1 MQDLKTITAP
11 ASGLA
16 PAGICVIRISGN
28 ETKNVLNKIFVSKS
42 SPISNPRV
50 ALFGDFINP
59 KTKESLDSGLVI
71 FFNAPH
77 SYTGEDVAELNVH
90 GNPLIVKKILSALYD
105 LGVEPAGP
113 GEFTKRAFLNGKLDL
128 VQAEAVNDVIL
139 SNADEALKLS
149 KENLDGKFSHAIDE
163 IGAPLRDILAELE
176 ANIDFPEED
185 ISPSSLNKIKSD
197 ISQASN
203 VISEYIESFN
213 YGQCLKDGFR
223 VLILG
228 VPNAGK
234 SSLLNRLLNRE
245 RAIVTDISGTTRDL
259 IEEHA
264 NINGLE
270 FIFCDT
276 AGICETESQVEKIGI
291 DLAKNKIAWADLI
304 LLVVS
309 VDNFDESKK
318 LYELLKSENKNFW
331 IIQNKIDIN
340 DSSISCGKNKNDKV
354 IKISALKNQNIDN
367 LLHELEKEVKSRNT
381 QNENSIVVTNERHLA
396 CLKKAKNGLVSVID
410 AINNNMPLEIISSE
424 LRISLNALEEIIGKT
439 YTEDILGKIFSKFC
453 IGK

>member
-1 MQDLKTITAP
+1 MQDFKTITAV

-16 PAGICVIRISGN
+16 PAGICVIRISGS
-28 ETKNVLNKIFVSKS
+28 ETKNIISKIFVSNS
-42 SPISNPRV
+42 SPTNNPRV
-50 ALFGDFINP
+50 AVYGDFINP
-59 KTKESLDSGLVI
+59 NTNETIDSGLLI
-71 FFNAPH
+71 YFNAPH
-77 SYTGEDVAELNVH
+77 SYTGEDVAELNIH
-90 GNPLIVKKILSALYD
+90 GNPLIAKKILSSLYD
-105 LGVEPAGP
+105 LGVEPAEP

-149 KENLDGKFSHAIDE
+149 KENLDGKFSNAINE
-163 IGAPLRDILAELE
+163 IGGPLRDILAELE

-185 ISPSSLNKIKSD
+185 INPSSLEKIKD
-197 ISQASN
+197 NLFLASN
-203 VISEYIESFN
+203 IISEYIESFN

-276 AGICETESQVEKIGI
+276 AGICETESEVEKIGI
-291 DLAKNKIAWADLI
+291 NLAKNKIAWSDLI

-309 VDNFDESKK
+309 KDNFNESKK

-331 IIQNKIDIN
+331 ILQNKIDID
-340 DSSISCGKNKNDKV
+340 DSNISYSDDDKI
-354 IKISALKNQNIDN
+354 IKISALKNKYIDK
-367 LLHELEKEVKSRNT
+367 LLHELENEVKSKYK

-410 AINNNMPLEIISSE
+410 AINQNMPLEIISSE
-424 LRISLNALEEIIGKT
+424 LRIALNALEEIIGKT